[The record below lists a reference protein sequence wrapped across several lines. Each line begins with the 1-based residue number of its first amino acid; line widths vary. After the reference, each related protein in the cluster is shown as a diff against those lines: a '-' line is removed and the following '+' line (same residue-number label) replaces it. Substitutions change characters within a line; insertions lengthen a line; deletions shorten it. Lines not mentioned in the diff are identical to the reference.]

1 MGGRPAADPRRA
13 ADAAPWWVH
22 AGFFEAGAIVR
33 RGFRAPLQQEDM
45 ARLTDCQ
52 TRQLYEDVWR
62 AWDRERAVSQP
73 GARVPLARVLL
84 KVYRGPLLLGAF
96 LHLLVNLTT
105 FVGPTVLPLIVSGV
119 QCRDLAGPD
128 AADGLCASQAQLYY
142 YALLLFL
149 APSVAL
155 ICESHYNYL
164 MRKTGTQARNALMGG
179 VYRKCLKLDNAATQR
194 QSTGKIVTLMSN
206 DCQKMQ
212 DVTYMLNSLWACPL
226 LIIGIVAY
234 LYTVVE
240 WAAFI
245 GLLVMFMMGP
255 LAGVLAVKLA
265 GLRKELL
272 PYVDKRVGLIS
283 EVVQGIRVI
292 KYYAWERPFKER
304 IREWREKEGS
314 VLRRQ
319 SVLFAWFGVSLF
331 GGPVFVGII
340 SFAAYAGAGNTFT
353 VAQVYQAVALFS
365 MLRFPLSFLPQF
377 LAQVTAALVSLK
389 RVEGFLAETQFDDD
403 DNEGAS
409 AGLPAGHISMEGA
422 SLGWT
427 VREQAPAK
435 IDDAEGGAGA
445 GAEAD
450 AAAGGGDPAVTGKEE
465 EGSPAA
471 RGPKQGGG
479 GKAGGGGRRAPKK
492 GRGKSPAEEPERPL
506 LFKQVLADVNFEVPQ
521 GKLTIV
527 FGKVG
532 SGKSTLLNAIM
543 KLATVKEGQVRVG
556 GRVAYTAQT
565 PWIKNASLRENILFN
580 APFDP
585 ERYDDALAVSQL
597 RPDLL
602 VLPRGDNTEIGEQGV
617 NLSGGQKHRVA
628 IARAVYSDSDV
639 YLLDD
644 PMAALDAQVGQ
655 SVFLDCVK
663 GALSGKT
670 VVLVTNALQYLT
682 QADHILWVDEGAVR
696 YAGDYGGL
704 LAAGVDLEVVAGV
717 EAGDTEA
724 GGEAK
729 GGKDA
734 EPEKK
739 PRGPAENK
747 KELTGV
753 EERESGAVAGRVY
766 HLYMLAAGGWPAV
779 IQVCFCFL
787 LEAGLRAGTDAWVGV
802 WANGEGGLEVW
813 AYILAYFAL
822 GIGFSAAVGIRS
834 YTLLYKMVTAS
845 LKLHND
851 LLLHVM
857 RLPIMFFD
865 TNPSGRIVNR
875 FSRDMEIIDSTLNA
889 SIIQLMGCMSNVMI
903 TVVMVTV
910 AAAASP
916 TPYVVVGWLPIVALY
931 VLIQRYFV
939 PTSRETQRLESISR
953 SPIYAHF
960 GESVTGIKT
969 IQAFHRQK
977 KFIAISDELMDVNA
991 AAYMTKT
998 LATEWLNMRL
1008 DFVGMLIAG
1017 MAAFLAAS
1025 GGVGVVFT
1033 GLILTY
1039 ALEVPKF
1046 LKFGTMMAA
1055 RVESEFNSVERVVQY
1070 LKVDTEADEDTPPE
1084 VKKALPATFASK
1096 STLAFRNYSMR
1107 YRDGLPLVL
1116 KDVSFTIADG
1126 EKIGI
1131 VGRTGSGKSSILVSI
1146 FRMVEGSS
1154 GSILLNGVDISTL
1167 GLRDLR
1173 ESMCMIPQ
1181 DPFLFS
1187 GTLRENIDP
1196 FNAVQADK
1204 DVWDA
1209 LEMVGLKGVVGALP
1223 EGLATVMS
1231 DGGGNFSQGQR
1242 QLICMARALLRKA
1255 RILMLDEATASIDLE
1270 TDNKIQAAI
1279 RTAFSHCTVL
1289 TIAHRLDTVMDS
1301 DRIIVMEK
1309 GVVAEIDAPKTLL
1322 DNKDGVL
1329 SHLVSRSGNA
1339 DRLKSI
1345 ASKSFENL
1353 RAIDTKR
1360 FLP

>member
-1 MGGRPAADPRRA
+1 MG
-13 ADAAPWWVH
+13 
-22 AGFFEAGAIVR
+22 
-33 RGFRAPLQQEDM
+33 
-45 ARLTDCQ
+45 
-52 TRQLYEDVWR
+52 
-62 AWDRERAVSQP
+62 
-73 GARVPLARVLL
+73 
-84 KVYRGPLLLGAF
+84 
-96 LHLLVNLTT
+96 
-105 FVGPTVLPLIVSGV
+105 
-119 QCRDLAGPD
+119 
-128 AADGLCASQAQLYY
+128 
-142 YALLLFL
+142 
-149 APSVAL
+149 
-155 ICESHYNYL
+155 
-164 MRKTGTQARNALMGG
+164 
-179 VYRKCLKLDNAATQR
+179 
-194 QSTGKIVTLMSN
+194 
-206 DCQKMQ
+206 
-212 DVTYMLNSLWACPL
+212 
-226 LIIGIVAY
+226 
-234 LYTVVE
+234 
-240 WAAFI
+240 
-245 GLLVMFMMGP
+245 
-255 LAGVLAVKLA
+255 
-265 GLRKELL
+265 
-272 PYVDKRVGLIS
+272 
-283 EVVQGIRVI
+283 
-292 KYYAWERPFKER
+292 
-304 IREWREKEGS
+304 
-314 VLRRQ
+314 
-319 SVLFAWFGVSLF
+319 
-331 GGPVFVGII
+331 
-340 SFAAYAGAGNTFT
+340 
-353 VAQVYQAVALFS
+353 
-365 MLRFPLSFLPQF
+365 
-377 LAQVTAALVSLK
+377 
-389 RVEGFLAETQFDDD
+389 
-403 DNEGAS
+403 
-409 AGLPAGHISMEGA
+409 
-422 SLGWT
+422 
-427 VREQAPAK
+427 
-435 IDDAEGGAGA
+435 
-445 GAEAD
+445 
-450 AAAGGGDPAVTGKEE
+450 
-465 EGSPAA
+465 
-471 RGPKQGGG
+471 
-479 GKAGGGGRRAPKK
+479 
-492 GRGKSPAEEPERPL
+492 
-506 LFKQVLADVNFEVPQ
+506 
-521 GKLTIV
+521 
-527 FGKVG
+527 
-532 SGKSTLLNAIM
+532 
-543 KLATVKEGQVRVG
+543 
-556 GRVAYTAQT
+556 
-565 PWIKNASLRENILFN
+565 
-580 APFDP
+580 
-585 ERYDDALAVSQL
+585 
-597 RPDLL
+597 
-602 VLPRGDNTEIGEQGV
+602 
-617 NLSGGQKHRVA
+617 
-628 IARAVYSDSDV
+628 
-639 YLLDD
+639 
-644 PMAALDAQVGQ
+644 
-655 SVFLDCVK
+655 
-663 GALSGKT
+663 
-670 VVLVTNALQYLT
+670 
-682 QADHILWVDEGAVR
+682 
-696 YAGDYGGL
+696 
-704 LAAGVDLEVVAGV
+704 
-717 EAGDTEA
+717 
-724 GGEAK
+724 
-729 GGKDA
+729 
-734 EPEKK
+734 
-739 PRGPAENK
+739 
-747 KELTGV
+747 
-753 EERESGAVAGRVY
+753 
-766 HLYMLAAGGWPAV
+766 PAV

-889 SIIQLMGCMSNVMI
+889 SIIQ
-903 TVVMVTV
+903 
-910 AAAASP
+910 
-916 TPYVVVGWLPIVALY
+916 
-931 VLIQRYFV
+931 
-939 PTSRETQRLESISR
+939 
-953 SPIYAHF
+953 
-960 GESVTGIKT
+960 
-969 IQAFHRQK
+969 
-977 KFIAISDELMDVNA
+977 
-991 AAYMTKT
+991 
-998 LATEWLNMRL
+998 
-1008 DFVGMLIAG
+1008 LIAG

-1231 DGGGNFSQGQR
+1231 DGGSNFSQGQR

-1279 RTAFSHCTVL
+1279 GTAFSHCTVL